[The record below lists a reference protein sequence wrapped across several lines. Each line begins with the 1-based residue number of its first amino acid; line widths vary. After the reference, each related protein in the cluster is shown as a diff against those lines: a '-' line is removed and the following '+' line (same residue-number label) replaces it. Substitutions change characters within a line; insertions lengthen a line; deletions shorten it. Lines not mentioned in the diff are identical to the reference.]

1 VELRRAGGRPLV
13 IGHRGAAAVAAENTL
28 AALEAGVAAGADL
41 VEFDVGLDLT
51 LGHSPREMPEEELA
65 LDDALEFLRAHEI
78 GVHLD
83 LKRVGVEDAVVDAVR
98 RHGLGGRA
106 IVSTAF
112 ACSTR
117 RLATIAPELPRAIGY
132 PRDRYGIS
140 RFRWPRG
147 LTATGA
153 AALRAAMPAR
163 VPVLIRWSR
172 ANALALHHT
181 LVSRSVVRVAHR
193 FSVPVLAYTVNE
205 PALVER
211 LASVGVDAIVTDDPA
226 MALRVLGSP

>member
-1 VELRRAGGRPLV
+1 V
-13 IGHRGAAAVAAENTL
+13 IGHRGAAAVAPENTL

-41 VEFDVGLDLT
+41 VEFDVGLDVGLDLT
-51 LGHSPREMPEEELA
+51 LGHSPREMPEEELG
-65 LDDALEFLRAHEI
+65 LDDALEFLRAHGI

-83 LKRVGVEDAVVDAVR
+83 LKRLGVEDAVVDAVR

-112 ACSTR
+112 ARSTR

-147 LTATGA
+147 LTVTGA

-181 LVSRSVVRVAHR
+181 LVSRSVVRTAHR
-193 FSVPVLAYTVNE
+193 LSVPVLAYTVNE

-226 MALRVLGSP
+226 MALRVVGSP